1 LYLGSETVDAQIVV
15 EVAANNNVAAE
26 FVEIQNP
33 NLPNAIDSIV
43 AEAEM
48 VICST
53 AVVDG
58 RGAWNLKPAPHNC
71 CLL

>member
-1 LYLGSETVDAQIVV
+1 LYLGSETVDAQIAV
-15 EVAANNNVAAE
+15 EVAANNNFSAE

-48 VICST
+48 VICNT
-53 AVVDG
+53 AVVDDRRTVTVAG
-58 RGAWNLKPAPHNC
+58 TPSPG
-71 CLL
+71 